1 MIKIALM
8 SLAVAAGL
16 ALTSV
21 AAAAR
26 PLTQLEQAMV
36 QKLLV
41 DSGYSKW
48 GVIEFQDDQRYILI
62 RDAVNFG
69 GKKQNVRLVPSGY
82 RIDFAPS
89 R

>member
-1 MIKIALM
+1 MIKIVLM

>member
-1 MIKIALM
+1 MFRRLVIGGVIVF
-8 SLAVAAGL
+8 AVAA
-16 ALTSV
+16 AP
-21 AAAAR
+21 AAAR

-48 GVIEFQDDQRYILI
+48 GTIEFQDDQRYILI

-69 GKKQNVRLVPSGY
+69 GKKQDVRLVPSGY
-82 RIDFAPS
+82 RIEFAPS